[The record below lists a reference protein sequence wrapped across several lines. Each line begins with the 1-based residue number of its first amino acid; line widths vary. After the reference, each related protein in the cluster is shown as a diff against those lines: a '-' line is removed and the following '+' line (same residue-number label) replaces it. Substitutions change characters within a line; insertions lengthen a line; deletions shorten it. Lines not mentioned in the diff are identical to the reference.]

1 MTSLTFAPD
10 RVMSNQLANK
20 TGNLS
25 ETLFVE
31 SDREFGAVPPG
42 CVSGNMT
49 DQNKTSWN
57 TIECGGQ
64 GIQNQMDAWLNQ
76 SRLSTYYQDNPLPT
90 LKFAKNN
97 SGNPNFQ
104 PLGGNIIPGLAAGHM
119 AGVEHQLYNTSSSVT
134 QKTPKPVSTPV
145 PQTNPARAVPKAT
158 PRAVPKATPRVVP
171 KAVVAETNSP
181 TSASTNSIIDTL
193 KENGVAIYGG
203 STLVAVLG
211 LVGAFFIS
219 QQKTT

>member
-1 MTSLTFAPD
+1 MTSLTFSPD
-10 RVMSNQLANK
+10 RVMSNQLGNK

-42 CVSGNMT
+42 CVAGNMT

-90 LKFAKNN
+90 LEFAKNN
-97 SGNPNFQ
+97 SGNPSFQ
-104 PLGGNIIPGLAAGHM
+104 PLGGNIIPGLAEGHI
-119 AGVEHQLYNTSSSVT
+119 AGVEHQLYNTSSSET
-134 QKTPKPVSTPV
+134 QKTPKPVSTSV
-145 PQTNPARAVPKAT
+145 PQTKPERAVPKAV
-158 PRAVPKATPRVVP
+158 PRAVPKAVP
-171 KAVVAETNSP
+171 KQVVAEVSSP
-181 TSASTNSIIDTL
+181 TLPPSKSMVDTV
-193 KENGVAIYGG
+193 KENGVAIAGG
-203 STLVAVLG
+203 TA
-211 LVGAFFIS
+211 LVGGIALAALFFIN
-219 QQKTT
+219 QGIKTT